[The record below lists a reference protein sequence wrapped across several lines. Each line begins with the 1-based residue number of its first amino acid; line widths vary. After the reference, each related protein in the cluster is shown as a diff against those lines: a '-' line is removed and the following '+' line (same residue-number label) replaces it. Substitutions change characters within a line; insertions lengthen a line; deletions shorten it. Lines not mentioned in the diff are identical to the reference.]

1 MVYLV
6 IDEDRKVRK
15 FKSTKRM
22 ERYMKRKDG
31 IYFVIDVLR
40 DFLAVVIVKSENG
53 ELNIIKGL
61 RIERYR

>member
-15 FKSTKRM
+15 FQSVERM

-31 IYFVIDVLR
+31 TYFVIDVLS

-53 ELNIIKGL
+53 ELNIMKGL

>member
-1 MVYLV
+1 MVYII

-15 FKSTKRM
+15 FKSIKRM

-40 DFLAVVIVKSENG
+40 DFLAVVVIKSENG